1 VDDQRAGRT
10 SDWKVWETRTQS
22 WQSKPDANE
31 PRVVF
36 FFKLVSQGRQFQ
48 PLANMSL
55 TQLSLG
61 ELRQRLLSHGET
73 APRSWGK
80 SHITLRL
87 AEIEGTNLQGP
98 VKEKSPLRQLE
109 IRINQASR
117 RKSDLQQLAQEIG
130 LEITGN
136 ETIAVLKAR
145 SMDQASRLTPGHFL
159 DPVGFGKY
167 SDKTYGEVMAMD
179 SQYCQWVLVTAKEG
193 ESCARLQ
200 RLAFWLQEHKNND
213 APMIPAA
220 KTSNKQKKVG
230 TAQGS
235 KMEIKTNEEI
245 VSQGASS
252 SNAEMQQS
260 IQQLMGAVKS
270 LATELES
277 VRQEN
282 KESKRRVHHSEDV
295 TTSNSE
301 WDGVSQ
307 A

>member
-1 VDDQRAGRT
+1 MNR
-10 SDWKVWETRTQS
+10 EL
-22 WQSKPDANE
+22 
-31 PRVVF
+31 F
-36 FFKLVSQGRQFQ
+36 FPKLAPKCRQIHF
-48 PLANMSL
+48 LANMSL

-61 ELRQRLLSHGET
+61 DLRQRLLSHGET

-80 SHITLRL
+80 SQVVLRI

-98 VKEKSPLRQLE
+98 VKERSPLRQLE

-117 RKSDLQQLAQEIG
+117 KKSDLQQLAQEIG
-130 LEITGN
+130 LEITGH

-200 RLAFWLQEHKNND
+200 RLALWLQEHKNND
-213 APMIPAA
+213 VPMIAA
-220 KTSNKQKKVG
+220 PKTSNKLKKGGITQVDKLEAKNSEV
-230 TAQGS
+230 TAS
-235 KMEIKTNEEI
+235 P
-245 VSQGASS
+245 GASS

-260 IQQLMGAVKS
+260 IHQLMNAVKR
-270 LATELES
+270 TELES

-301 WDGVSQ
+301 WEGVSQ

>member
-1 VDDQRAGRT
+1 
-10 SDWKVWETRTQS
+10 
-22 WQSKPDANE
+22 
-31 PRVVF
+31 
-36 FFKLVSQGRQFQ
+36 
-48 PLANMSL
+48 M
-55 TQLSLG
+55 
-61 ELRQRLLSHGET
+61 
-73 APRSWGK
+73 
-80 SHITLRL
+80 LRL

-200 RLAFWLQEHKNND
+200 RLALWLQEHKNND
-213 APMIPAA
+213 VPMIPAP
-220 KTSNKQKKVG
+220 KTSNKQKKGG

-245 VSQGASS
+245 VSQGTSS

-260 IQQLMGAVKS
+260 IQQLMSAVKS

-301 WDGVSQ
+301 WEGVSQ

>member
-1 VDDQRAGRT
+1 MINGLVEPAIGKCGRPGHNPGN
-10 SDWKVWETRTQS
+10 QS
-22 WQSKPDANE
+22 QMRMNRE
-31 PRVVF
+31 LF
-36 FFKLVSQGRQFQ
+36 FFQARVPGPSVSSSGKHVVDPVEPWRAS
-48 PLANMSL
+48 PAAAL
-55 TQLSLG
+55 TWRDSPSILG
-61 ELRQRLLSHGET
+61 EESHYA
-73 APRSWGK
+73 APCRD
-80 SHITLRL
+80 R
-87 AEIEGTNLQGP
+87 GTNLQGP

-136 ETIAVLKAR
+136 ETIAVLKVR

-301 WDGVSQ
+301 WEGVSQ